1 MAVVETPAEA
11 GSLKRYHVMVLAY
24 FLGIL
29 LAQLSVAYRYIDSF
43 PPQWRGLFMMTVFMF
58 FLFQS
63 FFMVAI
69 VPLGMTFIYCWLYL
83 IDIKARA
90 RSLYA
95 IMAMSLL
102 PFLVLIAV
110 VLVYVVFI
118 MEVRVSPMEDLQQL
132 AESIRADI
140 MSKRFPVR
148 ELGVVTSIASALICA
163 HQIRRRL
170 ALGELLRKRI
180 EQGPSWL
187 QRISQKVD
195 LSVVVALLIPLTF
208 VGSLYVFNRVGGA
221 IAGNFW
227 EKLNLPMPPPQ

>member
-24 FLGIL
+24 FLGVL
-29 LAQLSVAYRYIDSF
+29 LAQLSVAYRYMDSF
-43 PPQWRGLFMMTVFMF
+43 PPQWRGLFMMTVLLF

-63 FFMVAI
+63 FFVVAV

-95 IMAMSLL
+95 IMATSLL
-102 PFLVLIAV
+102 PFLALIVV
-110 VLVYVVFI
+110 VLVYVIFL
-118 MEVRVSPMEDLQQL
+118 METHVPPTEDVQQL

-140 MSKRFPVR
+140 MSKRFPIR
-148 ELGVVTSIASALICA
+148 ELGIVASIASMLICA

-170 ALGELLRKRI
+170 ALGELLRRRI
-180 EQGPSWL
+180 EQGPAWL
-187 QRISQKVD
+187 QRLSGKVD
-195 LSVVVALLIPLTF
+195 VSVIVALLIPLTF
-208 VGSLYVFNRVGGA
+208 VGSLYAFNRVGST

-227 EKLNLPMPPPQ
+227 EKLNLPMPPP